1 MPIKVQS
8 NLPAIKVLESE
19 NIFCYAKRNSD
30 KAGYSSA

>member
-19 NIFCYAKRNSD
+19 NIFVMPNEVALRISVR
-30 KAGYSSA
+30 